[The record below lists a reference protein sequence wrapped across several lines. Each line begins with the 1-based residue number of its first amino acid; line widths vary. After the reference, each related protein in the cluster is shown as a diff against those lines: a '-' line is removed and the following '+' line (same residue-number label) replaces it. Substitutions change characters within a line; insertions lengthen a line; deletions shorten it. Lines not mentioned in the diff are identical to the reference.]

1 MLLSG
6 SGAQYH
12 TAAQDGGLHYP
23 GNSAGPAYGTGY
35 CDAQCPHD
43 IKWIN
48 GEANMEVRRRVEI
61 VELHTN
67 VCKNFLQ
74 HDCLNMIS
82 RH

>member
-1 MLLSG
+1 MLLSV

-67 VCKNFLQ
+67 VCKNLLQ
-74 HDCLNMIS
+74 HDCLNTLS